1 MCWPVGVIAYTGSG
15 SLTGGSFPGSSIG
28 KVLSGGSMGSGL
40 GRSGGGGATGGS
52 GGVVGVGMTA
62 SFLCLVFTAPRSARM
77 SDKLVS
83 G

>member
-1 MCWPVGVIAYTGSG
+1 
-15 SLTGGSFPGSSIG
+15 
-28 KVLSGGSMGSGL
+28 MGSGL

-62 SFLCLVFTAPRSARM
+62 SFLCLVFTALRSARM